1 MVPYVQQQYIIK
13 LVQLNYYSIVNYK
26 RDRKKKKKERN
37 KNFTSYDHFF
47 QPQSKQSFYYL

>member
-26 RDRKKKKKERN
+26 KDRKKKKKR
-37 KNFTSYDHFF
+37 K
-47 QPQSKQSFYYL
+47 K